1 MSIKSYFLPL
11 LLLFAFGCDRLGFND
26 KKDDQNIELAVLALL
41 ASQPTKQDMVNT
53 YASIALANYEDSVA
67 AANSLKTAIE
77 TFVGPSGSDITN
89 PSQANMDAAKKAWL
103 DARPTYLQTEVFRFA
118 KGPIDEKL
126 DSRKPDAGIETLI
139 NAWPL
144 DELFVDCV
152 ITNTT
157 NSNLTEAYLLTAN
170 TATDIASCTSFT
182 SADKNITVGWHAI
195 EYLLWGQDSSTST
208 AGNRTLAD
216 FSGGTGTAA
225 EKRRTF
231 MRITAKLLVDHLT
244 LVKNKWDPT
253 KTGNTATAFKSDISG
268 SLTNIFTG
276 LAAFTKSEWGSQR
289 LNMITS
295 DDQEDEHSCFSD
307 NTKAD
312 FYYDAQGFIN
322 IYSGS
327 YKKSD
332 GTTLTG
338 AGLKILAGSLDGTM
352 TTNMNTT
359 RDSFCLNVSGSSM
372 SVDSTNCSENTIKGK
387 YDQLISSGTA
397 SSQMT
402 ILRSVQKAIITLAT
416 NVQTMAK
423 NNSIS
428 FTAPTSIR

>member
-182 SADKNITVGWHAI
+182 
-195 EYLLWGQDSSTST
+195 
-208 AGNRTLAD
+208 R
-216 FSGGTGTAA
+216 
-225 EKRRTF
+225 
-231 MRITAKLLVDHLT
+231 
-244 LVKNKWDPT
+244 
-253 KTGNTATAFKSDISG
+253 
-268 SLTNIFTG
+268 
-276 LAAFTKSEWGSQR
+276 
-289 LNMITS
+289 
-295 DDQEDEHSCFSD
+295 
-307 NTKAD
+307 
-312 FYYDAQGFIN
+312 
-322 IYSGS
+322 
-327 YKKSD
+327 
-332 GTTLTG
+332 
-338 AGLKILAGSLDGTM
+338 
-352 TTNMNTT
+352 
-359 RDSFCLNVSGSSM
+359 
-372 SVDSTNCSENTIKGK
+372 
-387 YDQLISSGTA
+387 
-397 SSQMT
+397 
-402 ILRSVQKAIITLAT
+402 
-416 NVQTMAK
+416 
-423 NNSIS
+423 
-428 FTAPTSIR
+428 